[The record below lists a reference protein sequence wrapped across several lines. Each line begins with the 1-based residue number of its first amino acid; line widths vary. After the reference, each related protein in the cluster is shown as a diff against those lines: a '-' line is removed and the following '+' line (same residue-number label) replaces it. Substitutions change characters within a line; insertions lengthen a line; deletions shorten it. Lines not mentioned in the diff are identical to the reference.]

1 MTRPTTLRRSLAAV
15 LFAAALVT
23 AGCSS
28 SGGDS
33 AGTTTT
39 AAPKVLR
46 IVVTNDDGYDSAG
59 IDAVIQALKAE
70 PNVEITVVAPAT
82 QQSGKGGAVTGGTL
96 TASDLTSKSGYP
108 LKAVAGTPADSIIW
122 AIEQKGISFTPDLV
136 VSGVNAG
143 ANLGPVIDV
152 SGTVG
157 AARAAV
163 QRNIPAIA
171 ASNGAITGPFA
182 PIEAATV
189 VVEWFR
195 QNRDAIAAGTIDRT
209 QVFNLNVPTCA
220 TGSVRGQVTVPITT
234 TDTSFLTQQPVCTST
249 ATNPA
254 NDVAAY
260 MTGYSALSMIPAR
273 PAS

>member
-1 MTRPTTLRRSLAAV
+1 MSRRTTARRLLPVLVLSAGLVLAA
-15 LFAAALVT
+15 
-23 AGCSS
+23 CS

-33 AGTTTT
+33 SSAATTTQ
-39 AAPKVLR
+39 APKTLR

-70 PNVEITVVAPAT
+70 PDVEITVVAPAT
-82 QQSGKGGAVTGGTL
+82 QQSGKGGQVTGGTL
-96 TASDLTSKSGYP
+96 TASDLQSKSGFP
-108 LKAVAGTPADSIIW
+108 LKAVAGTPADSMIW
-122 AIEQKGISFTPDLV
+122 ALDQKGISFTPDLV

-171 ASNGAITGPFA
+171 ASNGAISGPFV
-182 PIEAATV
+182 PVEAATV

-195 QNRDAIAAGTIDRT
+195 QNRAAIADGTIDRT

-220 TGSVRGQVTVPITT
+220 TGSVRGRLDVPITT
-234 TDTSFLTQQPVCTST
+234 TDTSFLTQQPNCTST

-260 MTGYSALSMIPAR
+260 MIGYSALSKIPAR